1 MGEVQSFLKMLGEV
15 YGMLG
20 LDYTMALST
29 RCDPAPCSVR
39 EACRDAAACLQRQ
52 GGLLACGRSAQT
64 TYLKC
69 TLAQHT
75 HAHNIRNM
83 HSGSRASW
91 GA

>member
-39 EACRDAAACLQRQ
+39 EACYRVIRDACFGMQQ
-52 GGLLACGRSAQT
+52 LACSGRGVC
-64 TYLKC
+64 L
-69 TLAQHT
+69 
-75 HAHNIRNM
+75 
-83 HSGSRASW
+83 RA
-91 GA
+91 AALHRRPI